1 MQLKPLEK
9 MTFPQFIVF
18 WLMAACSGVMIGV
31 AGVAS
36 LMANAVLGDMGRV
49 IGALFFSLGLFSIV
63 AYEMK
68 LFTGMVADIP
78 YIGLKNCW
86 KLPLCFISNVTGVA
100 VVAFL
105 AYYSPVG
112 EIIVPKSQALI
123 SAKLAL
129 ENWALSDFCSSM
141 LCGILITASVRS
153 RHYATQKRLS
163 VTVGVIFPIIVF
175 AFCGFDHSVANM
187 LHFFY
192 LGEVSW
198 KIVGYIAISIAG
210 NLLGGVTFPIFT
222 LFRKWS
228 EKDRA
233 ERFNEAPQYIDD

>member
-9 MTFPQFIVF
+9 MTLPQLIVF

-31 AGVAS
+31 GGVAS
-36 LMANAVLGDMGRV
+36 LMANALLGDMGRV
-49 IGALFFSLGLFSIV
+49 VGAVFFSLGLFSIV

-78 YIGLKNCW
+78 YIGIKNCW
-86 KLPLCFISNVTGVA
+86 KLPVCFLSNVTGVG
-100 VVAFL
+100 VVALL
-105 AYYSPVG
+105 AYYSPVAD
-112 EIIVPKSQALI
+112 IIVPKSQALI
-123 SAKLAL
+123 SSKLML
-129 ENWALSDFCSSM
+129 EDWALRVFCSSV

-163 VTVGVIFPIIVF
+163 VTLGVIFPIIVF

-198 KIVGYIAISIAG
+198 KVVGYIAISIVG

-233 ERFNEAPQYIDD
+233 ERYKETPQYIDD

>member
-1 MQLKPLEK
+1 MKLKPFEK
-9 MTFPQFIVF
+9 MTISEVIVF

-31 AGVAS
+31 GGVAS
-36 LMANAVLGDMGRV
+36 LMANALLGDMGRV
-49 IGALFFSLGLFSIV
+49 VGAVFFSLGIYSIV

-86 KLPLCFISNVTGVA
+86 KLPVCFLSNVTGVGL
-100 VVAFL
+100 VALL
-105 AYYSPVG
+105 AYYSPVA

-123 SAKLAL
+123 ASKLAL
-129 ENWALSDFCSSM
+129 ENWALSSFCSSI

-163 VTVGVIFPIIVF
+163 VTLGVIFPIIVF

-192 LGEVSW
+192 LGEISW
-198 KIVGYIAISIAG
+198 KVVGYIFLSILG

-222 LFRKWS
+222 LFRKWA

-233 ERFNEAPQYIDD
+233 KKANEPPRYIDD